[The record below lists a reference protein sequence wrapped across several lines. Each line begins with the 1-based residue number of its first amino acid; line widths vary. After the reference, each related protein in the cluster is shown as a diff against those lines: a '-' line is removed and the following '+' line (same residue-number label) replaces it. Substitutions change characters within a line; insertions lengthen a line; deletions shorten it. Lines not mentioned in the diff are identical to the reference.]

1 MSKKNL
7 VKYLLKDQPSKS
19 SGISVSLKTLSEPCP
34 LHWHNYIELELITD
48 GNGEQLLNGKSHS
61 LSRGSVSLI
70 RLTDFHSL
78 VPKGDIS
85 IINLS
90 FDENLLNDD
99 ILSALTLPFSE
110 ICVRPEESD
119 FEALESLSILCLK
132 ETEKTIPS
140 KKYIKTLLNAVFIKL
155 FEASEINCERLAS
168 EKTRLTPFRRSLEY
182 LHSHFRENP
191 SLSQIAE
198 IAHYNPSHY
207 SVVFHRE
214 MGENYLKYL
223 NTLKLS
229 YAKELLDLSDLKLID
244 ICFECGFTSYANFL
258 KTFKEKT
265 GVSPSEYRERL

>member
-1 MSKKNL
+1 MSRKNL
-7 VKYLLKDQPSKS
+7 IKYFFKDQPSTS
-19 SGISVSLKTLSEPCP
+19 SGISVSLRTLSAPCP

-48 GNGEQLLNGKSHS
+48 GKGEQLLNGKSHS

-78 VPKGDIS
+78 IPKGDIS

-90 FDENLLNDD
+90 FEENLLNED
-99 ILSALTLPFSE
+99 ILSALALPFSE
-110 ICVRPEESD
+110 LCVRPEESD
-119 FEALESLSILCLK
+119 FDALESLSLLCLK
-132 ETEKTIPS
+132 ETEKEAPS

-155 FEASEINCERLAS
+155 FEASKLNCERLAS

-182 LHSHFRENP
+182 LHSHFREDP

-214 MGENYLKYL
+214 MGESYLKYL

-229 YAKELLDLSDLKLID
+229 YAKELLGLSDLRLTD

-258 KTFKEKT
+258 KSFKEKT
-265 GVSPSEYRERL
+265 GVSPSEYRKRL